1 MLILSTFEMLYLK
14 REEKK
19 KKTLCLDLL
28 YLSFSMCFVEL
39 ILVWQYF
46 KSETGNKMERCP
58 KSFYTGNK
66 EDISDMWEPCYR
78 FRDTTVSWSAWA
90 VQRNFVSA
98 WNESLHAVKLTLLC
112 VLCLGYPGQDF
123 DWADYLKQC
132 GAEAAPQSCF
142 PSVRFSCRKA
152 SFLLGKLY
160 VWFQL
165 EEPLCMFLN

>member
-14 REEKK
+14 RRGRK
-19 KKTLCLDLL
+19 DL
-28 YLSFSMCFVEL
+28 YLLRFTLFKFQHVLCQVSFSLTLF
-39 ILVWQYF
+39 Q
-46 KSETGNKMERCP
+46 ETRNKVKQCP
-58 KSFYTGNK
+58 KSFYTERK
-66 EDISDMWEPCYR
+66 EDMSDMWELCYR
-78 FRDTTVSWSAWA
+78 FWDTTVSWAAW
-90 VQRNFVSA
+90 VIQRNFMSA
-98 WNESLHAVKLTLLC
+98 WNESSHTVKLTLLC

-165 EEPLCMFLN
+165 EEPFCMFLT